1 MAFAGMQD
9 FSNNS
14 INNNN
19 NNNENKGFFK
29 NAMGS
34 MGGLFSSIK
43 GKLNFKG
50 SNNNNADYKGE
61 LNPLSM
67 DNSYIQGVIPVKS
80 LADSAQRLNDLYYK
94 YHSMMSSSDDKQL
107 LDIIQYLN
115 NYK

>member
-1 MAFAGMQD
+1 MQV
-9 FSNNS
+9 FSNNT
-14 INNNN
+14 NNV
-19 NNNENKGFFK
+19 NNENKGFFK

-34 MGGLFSSIK
+34 MGGLFNSIK
-43 GKLNFKG
+43 GKLNYKG
-50 SNNNNADYKGE
+50 KNNNNNAEYKGE
-61 LNPLSM
+61 LNKLSL
-67 DNSYIQGVIPVKS
+67 DNSSIQGIIPFKS